1 MRKFFFSIKRVLSTF
16 RRTTAIAAGI
26 ALTLVCWIAF
36 DQPPGTKIWDFYTGK
51 AIQSSAA
58 IGHNGMVYFGVWRWA
73 SASGR
78 PRDNGS
84 SL

>member
-58 IGHNGMVYFGVWRWA
+58 IGHNGMVYFGTDGGKVYA
-73 SASGR
+73 FY
-78 PRDNGS
+78 PD
-84 SL
+84 